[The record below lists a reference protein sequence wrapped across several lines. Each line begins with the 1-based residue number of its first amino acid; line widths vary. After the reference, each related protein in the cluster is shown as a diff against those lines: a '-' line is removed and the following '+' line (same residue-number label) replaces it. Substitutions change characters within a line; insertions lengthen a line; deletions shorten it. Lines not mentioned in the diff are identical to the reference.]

1 MINNKIKNKTMK
13 RLIGDKLFMKSLSC
27 FCSNFCSHFHL
38 GHITYTQNNTNKLDV
53 ATVYTDSEDDVQNKM
68 IPQTSTNLSNATDN
82 EAMTVKNGD
91 FVLVEYQINGK
102 QYRYAAVC
110 SSDFDEEEGEIRVTF
125 LKICNE
131 NGTLFKIDE
140 NDVFDVKWEEILTV
154 LPVPNIVLKGNRV
167 FYKFQMPVDVF
178 EK

>member
-1 MINNKIKNKTMK
+1 M
-13 RLIGDKLFMKSLSC
+13 
-27 FCSNFCSHFHL
+27 
-38 GHITYTQNNTNKLDV
+38 DV
-53 ATVYTDSEDDVQNKM
+53 AIVYTDSEDDVQNKM
-68 IPQTSTNLSNATDN
+68 IPQTSANLSNATDN
-82 EAMTVKNGD
+82 EASAMTVKNGD

-140 NDVFDVKWEEILTV
+140 NDVSDVKREES
-154 LPVPNIVLKGNRV
+154 
-167 FYKFQMPVDVF
+167 
-178 EK
+178 